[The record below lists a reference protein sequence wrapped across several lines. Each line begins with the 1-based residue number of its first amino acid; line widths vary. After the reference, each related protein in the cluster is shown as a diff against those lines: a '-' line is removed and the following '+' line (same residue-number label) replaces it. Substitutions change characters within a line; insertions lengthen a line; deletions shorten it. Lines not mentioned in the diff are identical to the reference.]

1 MDTTSS
7 LPYLSH
13 QAFSLFRDDPL
24 LQLKLLVDNQARLH
38 GF

>member
-7 LPYLSH
+7 LPYLLH
-13 QAFSLFRDDPL
+13 QAFLLFRDDPL
-24 LQLKLLVDNQARLH
+24 LQLKLLVDNQAILY